1 MPRDKHYNPAI
12 AHQLQVIVGEQKW
25 ADLPPYLS
33 TLTNAQFRTAGYLL
47 GEHFAPGLSETDFWT
62 LTQTLVE
69 TDSRAFLV
77 TMLKTMAQ
85 RLSQGTLHLH
95 DEGALRLFWLMKG
108 QPVDVTKTL
117 QKLLPELTKPED
129 IEFLLMQLGV
139 EEGRPQ
145 VAALLRVTTQAAG
158 YVLCR
163 KLRYVEHERDYL
175 VRVATFLVKRGDG
188 LGFNMA
194 SFLRAY
200 YGLEEVKG
208 TFSLTLQPYQ
218 LARIESSF
226 EVFCQVMS
234 L

>member
-12 AHQLQVIVGEQKW
+12 AHQLQAIIGERKW

-62 LTQTLVE
+62 LTETLVE
-69 TDSRAFLV
+69 ADSRAFLV
-77 TMLKTMAQ
+77 TMLKTMTQ

-95 DEGALRLFWLMKG
+95 DKNALRLFHSMKG
-108 QPVDVTKTL
+108 HPVDVTKTL

-129 IEFLLMQLGV
+129 IEFLLTQLGV
-139 EEGRPQ
+139 DEGRHQ

-226 EVFCQVMS
+226 EVFCQVMA